1 MNSNPLRKQIVD
13 KADIVNIISQYV
25 KLEKKGNNYIG
36 LCPFHD
42 DKNPSMSVSPQKKVF
57 KCFSCGTA
65 GDVVSFVS
73 KIKNISISD
82 ALREVGESVGI
93 KVALTQKDI
102 ERQKNAKYY
111 NVLKE
116 ASDFFNFYLL
126 NTVEGKNGIQYLQNR
141 KISLDEIKRFQIGLA
156 GEDDILYK
164 TLSQKGYLPLDMIEV
179 GVLRGGD
186 FYHDAF
192 KNRIIF
198 PIKDLEG
205 NVVGFS
211 GRKYLPKQEDESKYI
226 NTNET
231 IVFKKGEILYN
242 YSESI
247 QEIKMNNNVYLFEG
261 FMDVI
266 AAYRAN
272 ITNSVAS
279 MGTALTVKQIN
290 AIKRITK
297 NVTLCYDSDGP
308 GVLATIKAIELLV
321 SNGMN
326 VNVAIIPEGKDADE
340 YIFNNGSEAL
350 NKCLKNNIISG
361 IEFLYNQEKK
371 NLDLNNVNSIEEF
384 KNKIFKYLNVFKSN
398 IITEK
403 TVKQLSIDLKVSY
416 ENLISDFNNN
426 KSNISIQHYD
436 EKDLEEVNKIITDQ
450 NNKSNSR
457 FIYAQQKYLK
467 SERMLLLAALNDKKN
482 CYEIENLLE
491 NHFYNEINRNI
502 LYKLLSYYKMYDTM
516 NEEIFI
522 QRLDYIEK
530 ETLLDI
536 KNKETMPSNT
546 EIISLIKNIKKW
558 PYDKAINR
566 INNKEEKDTDDLIK
580 LSEYKRKTII
590 INKNKE

>member
-102 ERQKNAKYY
+102 ERQKNTKYY

-266 AAYRAN
+266 AAYKAN

-502 LYKLLSYYKMYDTM
+502 LYKLLSYYKMYDII
-516 NEEIFI
+516 NEEIFM

>member
-266 AAYRAN
+266 AAYKAN

-321 SNGMN
+321 SNDMN

-340 YIFNNGSEAL
+340 YIFNNGREAL

-566 INNKEEKDTDDLIK
+566 INNKEEKDPDDLIK

>member
-42 DKNPSMSVSPQKKVF
+42 DKNPSMSVSSQKKVF

-266 AAYRAN
+266 AAYKAN

-450 NNKSNSR
+450 NKKSNSR

-502 LYKLLSYYKMYDTM
+502 LYKLLSYYKMYDII
-516 NEEIFI
+516 NEEIFM

-546 EIISLIKNIKKW
+546 EIITLVKNIKKW

-566 INNKEEKDTDDLIK
+566 INNKEEKETDDLIK

>member
-42 DKNPSMSVSPQKKVF
+42 DKNPSMSVSSQKKVF

-266 AAYRAN
+266 AAYKAN

-450 NNKSNSR
+450 NKKSNSR

-467 SERMLLLAALNDKKN
+467 SER
-482 CYEIENLLE
+482 
-491 NHFYNEINRNI
+491 
-502 LYKLLSYYKMYDTM
+502 
-516 NEEIFI
+516 
-522 QRLDYIEK
+522 
-530 ETLLDI
+530 
-536 KNKETMPSNT
+536 
-546 EIISLIKNIKKW
+546 
-558 PYDKAINR
+558 
-566 INNKEEKDTDDLIK
+566 
-580 LSEYKRKTII
+580 
-590 INKNKE
+590 

>member
-82 ALREVGESVGI
+82 ALREVGASVGI

-102 ERQKNAKYY
+102 ERQKNTKYY

-116 ASDFFNFYLL
+116 ANDFFNFYLL

-266 AAYRAN
+266 AAYKAN

-321 SNGMN
+321 SNDMN

-350 NKCLKNNIISG
+350 NKCLKNNLISG

-426 KSNISIQHYD
+426 KNNISIQHYD

-502 LYKLLSYYKMYDTM
+502 LYKLLSYYKMYDIM

-546 EIISLIKNIKKW
+546 EIISLVKNIKKW

-566 INNKEEKDTDDLIK
+566 INNKEEKETDDLIK

>member
-42 DKNPSMSVSPQKKVF
+42 DKNPSMSVSAQKKVF

-102 ERQKNAKYY
+102 ERQKNTKYY

-156 GEDDILYK
+156 GDDDILYK

-242 YSESI
+242 YSDSI
-247 QEIKMNNNVYLFEG
+247 QEIKMSNNVYLFEG

-266 AAYRAN
+266 AAYKAN

-321 SNGMN
+321 SNDMN

-426 KSNISIQHYD
+426 KNNISIQYYA

-450 NNKSNSR
+450 NKKSNSR

-502 LYKLLSYYKMYDTM
+502 LYKLLSYYKMYDII

-522 QRLDYIEK
+522 QRLDHIEK

-546 EIISLIKNIKKW
+546 EIISLVKNIKKW

-566 INNKEEKDTDDLIK
+566 INNKEEKETDDLIK

>member
-450 NNKSNSR
+450 NKKSNSR
-457 FIYAQQKYLK
+457 FVYAQQKYLK

-502 LYKLLSYYKMYDTM
+502 LYKLLSYYKLYDII
-516 NEEIFI
+516 NEEIFM

>member
-450 NNKSNSR
+450 NKKSNSR
-457 FIYAQQKYLK
+457 FVYAQQKYLK

-502 LYKLLSYYKMYDTM
+502 LYKLLSYYKMYDII
-516 NEEIFI
+516 NEEIFM